1 MKPATLSLGH
11 PSRLCDPSKSPS
23 TPTLPTSFR
32 TSECWPSCSCSNGQ
46 RLELSSPS
54 FVQLGCTFAYRR
66 EGRGLGRCLR
76 SRVRPRSLRPYW
88 QLEKEAHVASRRP
101 CSLNFF
107 DVRGFI
113 NARLPPVA
121 CSDLTCSRVRLSAG
135 SPSSKQVSEYVLPP
149 SSASGLLSFPKLSIG
164 SSFVRSASAS
174 AQPPLPFI
182 LGFEFAGRVSLGAKI
197 PKGCM
202 LQPGGNLSP
211 FLPFDEAKG

>member
-46 RLELSSPS
+46 RLELNSPS

-135 SPSSKQVSEYVLPP
+135 SPSSKEVSEYVLPP
-149 SSASGLLSFPKLSIG
+149 LFGLWTFIVPKAIHRLILCPLGLGFSSTA
-164 SSFVRSASAS
+164 SSFHPRLRVRGQGQSGS
-174 AQPPLPFI
+174 
-182 LGFEFAGRVSLGAKI
+182 EN
-197 PKGCM
+197 PKGVYA
-202 LQPGGNLSP
+202 P
-211 FLPFDEAKG
+211 AWR